1 MERILN
7 FTMLAKE
14 LITDEIPPLKP
25 TDSGRKA
32 LEWMDEFRV
41 SHLPVV
47 KGRELVGLISETD
60 ILDLNDAELPIA
72 KLKTPILRPFVYET
86 KHAFEVLKLISTLD
100 ITIVPVLNEQQQY
113 LGVITMKN
121 LMQKIAGMPAIHQP
135 GGLLVLELNV
145 NDFSMTHIAQIVEGN
160 NAKILHSYVNAH
172 PDSTK
177 IELTLKINKEDLSPI
192 IQTFNR
198 YNYTVKAT
206 FQESEYSEDM
216 KSRFD
221 EFWNYINI

>member
-1 MERILN
+1 
-7 FTMLAKE
+7 MLAKE
-14 LITDEIPPLKP
+14 LITDEIPPLKL

-47 KGRELVGLISETD
+47 NGRELVGLISESD
-60 ILDLNDAELPIA
+60 ILDLNDAEEPLS
-72 KLKTPILRPFVYET
+72 KLKTPILKPFVYET
-86 KHAFEVLKLISTLD
+86 KHAFEVMKLISTLD
-100 ITIVPVLNEQQQY
+100 ISIVPVLDEQQHY

-121 LMQKIAGMPAIHQP
+121 LMRKIAGMPAIHEP
-135 GGLLVLELNV
+135 GGILVLELNV
-145 NDFSMTHIAQIVEGN
+145 NDFSMTQISQIVEGN
-160 NAKILHSYVNAH
+160 DARILHSYVNAH

-206 FQESEYSEDM
+206 FHQSEYTEDL
-216 KSRFD
+216 KNRFD